1 MNIKNDQFAQLCL
14 GMFFYKPWFK
24 RVNRKVVIL
33 DGSGGDFTSKP
44 CPLGWR
50 HEIFCVL
57 SYLRARFSELLP
69 KLLYKNSNH
78 HCV

>member
-14 GMFFYKPWFK
+14 GMFFYKPWFQ

-44 CPLGWR
+44 LSTRLETRNILCVELFEGK
-50 HEIFCVL
+50 IF
-57 SYLRARFSELLP
+57 
-69 KLLYKNSNH
+69 
-78 HCV
+78 